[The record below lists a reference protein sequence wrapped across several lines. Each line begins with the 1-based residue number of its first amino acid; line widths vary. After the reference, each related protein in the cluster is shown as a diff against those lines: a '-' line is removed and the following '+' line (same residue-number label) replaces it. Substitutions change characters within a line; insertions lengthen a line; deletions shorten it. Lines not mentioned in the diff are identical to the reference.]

1 MLLVVGCTP
10 GRECGKR
17 RDGLGQSRWRPED
30 KIPRVR
36 WFLARGP
43 NSAMPLT
50 LAQDQF
56 VCRRAPSRAR
66 SIDIRHACAQ
76 KHKKNDMKRWSAART
91 SRKSRST
98 LTQSV
103 AGPAA
108 VRRGNPRPEVL
119 EPALSRQPSTHGAII
134 ARAWTFGSATASAI
148 HWSICLDSVS
158 PASRIEAMIKTA
170 EMNRR

>member
-17 RDGLGQSRWRPED
+17 RDGSGQSRQRPED

-43 NSAMPLT
+43 NSAKPLT

-76 KHKKNDMKRWSAART
+76 KHKTRYEKMVRRPYVEEKRSM
-91 SRKSRST
+91 

-108 VRRGNPRPEVL
+108 VQRGNPRPEVL
-119 EPALSRQPSTHGAII
+119 EPVLSRQPSTHGAII

-148 HWSICLDSVS
+148 HWSICLDRVS
-158 PASRIEAMIKTA
+158 PASRIEAMIRTA